1 MEQNNVTATLCICV
15 CEQKSKIKLMSR
27 FFNEIWGT
35 GSISTIIDVLQ
46 WAVTQFPNDIHTE
59 TWCI

>member
-1 MEQNNVTATLCICV
+1 
-15 CEQKSKIKLMSR
+15 MSR

-59 TWCI
+59 TFNEC